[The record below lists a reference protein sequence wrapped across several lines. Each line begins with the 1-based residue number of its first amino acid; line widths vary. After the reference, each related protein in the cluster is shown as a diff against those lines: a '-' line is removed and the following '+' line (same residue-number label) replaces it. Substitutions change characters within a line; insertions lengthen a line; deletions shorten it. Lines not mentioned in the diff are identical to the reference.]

1 MEAYS
6 IDSQVLIA
14 LRQIIRAFDV
24 YSKKISKKF
33 GLTAPQL
40 IVLKAIYELNNP
52 SLKSIATS
60 VNLSSP
66 TVSSILDR
74 LLLKNLVTRSRSG
87 GDKRQSELRLTEDGK
102 DLLQSA
108 PTVLQD
114 SFIKKF
120 NKLEVW
126 EQNLILS
133 SLQRIALMMNI
144 EEIEPQED
152 ADSLTFFVSTD
163 KNDKA

>member
-1 MEAYS
+1 MDTYS
-6 IDSQVLIA
+6 IDSKVLIA

-24 YSKKISKKF
+24 YSKRISKKF
-33 GLTAPQL
+33 GLTGPQL
-40 IVLKAIYELNNP
+40 IVLKAIHELQNP

-74 LLLKNLVTRSRSG
+74 LLLKNLVTRTRSG
-87 GDKRQSELRLTEDGK
+87 GDKRQTELRLTEEGK
-102 DLLQSA
+102 VLLQSA

-114 SFIKKF
+114 SFIRKF
-120 NKLEVW
+120 NRLEEW

-133 SLQRIALMMNI
+133 SLQRMASMMNVDD
-144 EEIEPQED
+144 IEPTEET
-152 ADSLTFFVSTD
+152 DSLTFFVSAD
-163 KNDKA
+163 ES